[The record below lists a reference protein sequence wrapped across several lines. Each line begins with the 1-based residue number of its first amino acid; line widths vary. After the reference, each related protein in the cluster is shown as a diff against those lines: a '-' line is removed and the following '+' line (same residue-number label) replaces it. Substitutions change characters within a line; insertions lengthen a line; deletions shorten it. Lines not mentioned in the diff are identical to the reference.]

1 MVKNSG
7 VVLWGMKESRLRLL
21 DLDDLEYKDEDFWK
35 HEKSYRKSVKLEK
48 KIELTS
54 ALLSSSVDKSDKSIS
69 AEWADTK
76 SLTWSLFWVR
86 FKLNIDEVPVPPW
99 PLWVDV
105 SISTVSQQEIVAA
118 NKMCFQKC
126 YLGICRSIW
135 NLLQTDPM
143 SSLNEVSS

>member
-7 VVLWGMKESRLRLL
+7 VVLCGINESRLRLL

-35 HEKSYRKSVKLEK
+35 HEKSYRKSVKVEK

-54 ALLSSSVDKSDKSIS
+54 ALLVSSVDKSDKSIS

-86 FKLNIDEVPVPPW
+86 LKLNIDEVPPC

-105 SISTVSQQEIVAA
+105 SISTVSQQEIVAI
-118 NKMCFQKC
+118 KKILYF
-126 YLGICRSIW
+126 
-135 NLLQTDPM
+135 
-143 SSLNEVSS
+143 